1 MTNQTIPS
9 RNPAKNGTLGGLLQL
24 AFRKSMES
32 TDGQLPCKVIS
43 YNRTTNKAVVQ
54 PLINIVTTDGNNHD
68 HGQYLN
74 VPVLAL
80 GGGGFCCTFP
90 LVAGDLG
97 WIEASDRDISLFV
110 QALKKSMESAKP
122 NTFRIHSFEDGRF
135 IPDAF
140 TQYTF
145 NNADINNMVIQSYDG
160 SVKIALGPGLINV
173 NAATVTVNSTNAVVN
188 ATADAKINA
197 ATAEVNAT
205 TSATITTPTL
215 TLACATSIIANTL
228 AFMVN
233 GALTVSGL
241 FSFGAGMTSTGG
253 GAANMGTSNITTTG
267 SITSN
272 GKVLATHTHP
282 VTTAPGT
289 TGTPT

>member
-1 MTNQTIPS
+1 MTNPTVPS
-9 RNPAKNGTLGGLLQL
+9 RNPAKNGTLSGVMEV
-24 AFRKSMES
+24 AIRKSMES

-43 YNRTTNKAVVQ
+43 YNRVTNKAVVQ
-54 PLINIVTTDGNNHD
+54 PLISIVTTDGKDHD
-68 HGQYLN
+68 RAQLMS

-80 GGGGFCCTFP
+80 GGGGFCMSFP

-97 WIEASDRDISLFV
+97 WIEASDRDISLFI
-110 QALKKSMESAKP
+110 QALKKSMASAKP
-122 NTFRIHSFEDGRF
+122 NTYRIHSFEDGRF

-140 TQYTF
+140 SQYTHSSAD
-145 NNADINNMVIQSYDG
+145 NANMVIQSLDCT
-160 SVKIALGPGLINV
+160 VKIALGPGLINI
-173 NAATVTVNSTNAVVN
+173 NADNVTVNSKNAVVN
-188 ATADAKINA
+188 ATVDAKINTV
-197 ATAEVNAT
+197 TAEVNAT

-253 GAANMGTSNITTTG
+253 GAANMGSSDITTTG
-267 SITSN
+267 NITSN

>member
-1 MTNQTIPS
+1 MTNTTIPS

-24 AFRKSMES
+24 AFRKSLES

-54 PLINIVTTDGNNHD
+54 PLINIVTTDGAQHD

-80 GGGGFCCTFP
+80 GGGGFCVTFP

-110 QALKKSMESAKP
+110 QSVKKGMASAKP

-140 TQYTF
+140 TQYTHSSED
-145 NNADINNMVIQSYDG
+145 NANMIIQSYG
-160 SVKIALGPGLINV
+160 GTVKIALGTGLINI
-173 NAATVTVNSTNAVVN
+173 NADTVTVNSKNAVVN
-188 ATADAKINA
+188 ATVDAKINT

-205 TSATITTPTL
+205 TSATITTPQL
-215 TLACATSIIANTL
+215 ILACATSIVATTAQFLI
-228 AFMVN
+228 N

-253 GAANMGTSNITTTG
+253 GTANMGSSDITTTG

-289 TGTPT
+289 TGSPT